1 MKIAY
6 ITRKFLGRHEVI
18 LFTVVILIS
27 IVIGLFNRAFLS
39 IATIFEILRG
49 AVPYALMGLGILPV
63 LLLGEV
69 DISFVGVAATT
80 SLVAHTLLRELGYA
94 GGIGGYI
101 LIALPLGAVLA
112 LAVGLISAL
121 FRLPT
126 FAVSLGFWLMLY
138 GFNLFFISP
147 EMRFDLPAGLVG
159 FYNHFLIKVQDPIV
173 GETGLHVAV
182 VYVLLAAVIIW
193 LVLRY
198 TVIGRGF
205 YIMGGNREVAVRTGY
220 SLVKLLCVAMAVN
233 GALAALAGVLQC
245 AYKRFFDPILF
256 RGAELYVIAAAV
268 IGGTSIT
275 GGRGSVIGV
284 LLGVVFVQVI
294 TRGLIYLGVEPT
306 WQQFVV
312 GCMLVIFF
320 ILTSFRT
327 RFLGSLLR
335 RPGFPEGEKK

>member
-1 MKIAY
+1 MPRL
-6 ITRKFLGRHEVI
+6 TRKFLGRHEVI
-18 LFTVVILIS
+18 LFLAVIAIS
-27 IVIGLFNRAFLS
+27 VIIGLFNRAFLS
-39 IATIFEILRG
+39 VATIFEILRG
-49 AVPYALMGLGILPV
+49 SIPYALMGLGILPV

-80 SLVAHTLLRELGYA
+80 SLVAHTLLHDFGYA

-101 LIALPLGAVLA
+101 LIALPLGAAIA

-121 FRLPT
+121 FRLPV

-147 EMRFDLPAGLVG
+147 EMRFDLPLGLVG

-182 VYVLLAAVIIW
+182 VYVVLAAVAIW
-193 LVLRY
+193 LVLRH

-256 RGAELYVIAAAV
+256 RGAELYVIAAVV

-306 WQQFVV
+306 WQQLVV
-312 GCMLVIFF
+312 GCMLVVFF
-320 ILTSFRT
+320 ILTSLRARLLGGHPGRSGLT
-327 RFLGSLLR
+327 RG
-335 RPGFPEGEKK
+335 EGK

>member
-1 MKIAY
+1 MPHL
-6 ITRKFLGRHEVI
+6 TRKFLGRHEVI
-18 LFTVVILIS
+18 LFLAVIAIS
-27 IVIGLFNRAFLS
+27 VVIGLFNRAFLS
-39 IATIFEILRG
+39 VATIFEILRG
-49 AVPYALMGLGILPV
+49 SIPYALMGLGILPV

-80 SLVAHTLLRELGYA
+80 SLVAHTLLHDFGYA

-101 LIALPLGAVLA
+101 LIALPLGAAIA

-121 FRLPT
+121 FRLPV

-147 EMRFDLPAGLVG
+147 EMRFDLPQGLVG

-182 VYVLLAAVIIW
+182 VYVVLAAAAIW
-193 LVLRY
+193 LVLRH

-256 RGAELYVIAAAV
+256 RGAELYVIAAVV

-312 GCMLVIFF
+312 GCMLVVFF
-320 ILTSFRT
+320 ILTSLRARLLGGHLGRSGLT
-327 RFLGSLLR
+327 RG
-335 RPGFPEGEKK
+335 EGK

>member
-1 MKIAY
+1 MPELIRKI
-6 ITRKFLGRHEVI
+6 FSRHETI
-18 LFTVVILIS
+18 LFGAIIAIS
-27 IVIGLFNRAFLS
+27 IIIGLFNRAFLS
-39 IATIFEILRG
+39 LAAVFEILRG
-49 AVPYALMGLGILPV
+49 SIPYALMGLGILPV

-80 SLVAHTLLRELGYA
+80 SLVAHTLLRGMGYT
-94 GGIGGYI
+94 GGIGGYVM
-101 LIALPLGAVLA
+101 IALPLGAAIA
-112 LAVGLISAL
+112 LMVGLISAG
-121 FRLPT
+121 FRLPV

-147 EMRFDLPAGLVG
+147 EMRFDLPQGLVG
-159 FYNHFLIKVQDPIV
+159 FYDQFFIKVQDPIV

-182 VYVLLAAVIIW
+182 LYVAFAAVVMW
-193 LVLRY
+193 LVLRH
-198 TVIGRGF
+198 TVVGRGF
-205 YIMGGNREVAVRTGY
+205 YIMGGNRDVAVRTGY
-220 SLVKLLCVAMAVN
+220 SLIKLLCIAMATN

-256 RGAELYVIAAAV
+256 RGAELYVIAAVV

-312 GCMLVIFF
+312 GCMLVLFF
-320 ILTSFRT
+320 VLTSLRT
-327 RFLGSLLR
+327 QLLR
-335 RPGFPEGEKK
+335 GIRRHGSAHRR

>member
-1 MKIAY
+1 MPRL
-6 ITRKFLGRHEVI
+6 TRKFLGRHEVI
-18 LFTVVILIS
+18 LFLAVTAISVI
-27 IVIGLFNRAFLS
+27 IGLFNRAFLS
-39 IATIFEILRG
+39 MATIFEILRG
-49 AVPYALMGLGILPV
+49 SIPYALMGLGILPV

-80 SLVAHTLLRELGYA
+80 SLVAHTLLHDFGYT

-101 LIALPLGAVLA
+101 LIALPLGAA
-112 LAVGLISAL
+112 ISLAVGLISAL
-121 FRLPT
+121 FRLPL

-147 EMRFDLPAGLVG
+147 EMRFDLPQGLVG
-159 FYNHFLIKVQDPIV
+159 YYNHFLIKVQDPVV
-173 GETGLHVAV
+173 GETGLHEAV
-182 VYVLLAAVIIW
+182 VYVVLAAVAIW
-193 LVLRY
+193 LVLRH

-284 LLGVVFVQVI
+284 LLGVLFVQVI

-312 GCMLVIFF
+312 GCMLVVYF
-320 ILTSFRT
+320 ILTSLRARLLGGHSERSGLT
-327 RFLGSLLR
+327 R
-335 RPGFPEGEKK
+335 GESK

>member
-1 MKIAY
+1 MLSRVLRY
-6 ITRKFLGRHEVI
+6 MGSHETI
-18 LFTVVILIS
+18 LFLALVVIS
-27 IVIGLFNRAFLS
+27 VIIGFFNRAFLS
-39 IATIFEILRG
+39 VATIFEILRG
-49 AVPYALMGLGILPV
+49 AIPYALMGLGILPV

-80 SLVAHTLLRELGYA
+80 SLVAHTLLIRAGYT
-94 GGIGGYI
+94 GGLGGYI
-101 LIALPLGAVLA
+101 LIALPLGAIIS

-121 FRLPT
+121 FALPI

-147 EMRFDLPAGLVG
+147 EMRFDLPQGLVG
-159 FYNHFLIKVQDPIV
+159 FYSHFLIKVQDPIV

-182 VYVLLAAVIIW
+182 AYVLLAAGLIW

-205 YIMGGNREVAVRTGY
+205 YIMGGNRDVAIRTGY
-220 SLVKLLCVAMAVN
+220 TPLKLICIGMIIN

-245 AYKRFFDPILF
+245 AFKRFFDPILF
-256 RGAELYVIAAAV
+256 RGTELYVIAAAV
-268 IGGTSIT
+268 VGGVSIT

-284 LLGVVFVQVI
+284 LLGVMFVQVI
-294 TRGLIYLGVEPT
+294 TRGLIYLGVAPT

-320 ILTSFRT
+320 VLTS
-327 RFLGSLLR
+327 LR
-335 RPGFPEGEKK
+335 ARLFGLPRGRYSFTKE

>member
-1 MKIAY
+1 MPHL
-6 ITRKFLGRHEVI
+6 TRKFLGRHEVI
-18 LFTVVILIS
+18 LFAAVIAIS
-27 IVIGLFNRAFLS
+27 VVIGLFNRAFLS
-39 IATIFEILRG
+39 VATIFEILRG
-49 AVPYALMGLGILPV
+49 SIPYALMGLGILPV

-80 SLVAHTLLRELGYA
+80 SLVAHTLLHDSGYA

-101 LIALPLGAVLA
+101 LIALPLGAVIA

-121 FRLPT
+121 FRLPV

-147 EMRFDLPAGLVG
+147 EMRFDLPQGLVG

-182 VYVLLAAVIIW
+182 VYVVLAAVAIW
-193 LVLRY
+193 LVLRH

-256 RGAELYVIAAAV
+256 RGAELYVIAAVV

-312 GCMLVIFF
+312 GCMLVVFF
-320 ILTSFRT
+320 ILTSLRT
-327 RFLGSLLR
+327 RLLSGRLGRSGLTR
-335 RPGFPEGEKK
+335 GEGK

>member
-1 MKIAY
+1 VPNFA
-6 ITRKFLGRHEVI
+6 RRLLGRHEVI
-18 LFTVVILIS
+18 LFGIVIVIS
-27 IVIGLFNRAFLS
+27 IVIGVFNRAFLS
-39 IATIFEILRG
+39 LATIFEILRG
-49 AVPYALMGLGILPV
+49 AIPFALMGLGILPV

-80 SLVAHTLLRELGYA
+80 SLVAHTLLHDMGYA

-101 LIALPLGAVLA
+101 LIALPLGAAIA
-112 LAVGLISAL
+112 LMVGLISGV
-121 FRLPT
+121 FRLPV

-147 EMRFDLPAGLVG
+147 EMRFDLPEGLVG

-182 VYVLLAAVIIW
+182 VYVLFAAVAIW
-193 LVLRY
+193 VVLRH

-220 SLVKLLCVAMAVN
+220 NLVKLLCVAMAVN

-256 RGAELYVIAAAV
+256 RGAELYVIAAVV

-284 LLGVVFVQVI
+284 LLGVIFVQVI

-320 ILTSFRT
+320 ILTSLRARLLGGLSGRSGLT
-327 RFLGSLLR
+327 RG
-335 RPGFPEGEKK
+335 EGK